1 MEFFNVVSVEEGRKI
16 LMDNFGDFKF
26 NTEIIDI
33 EHSLNRILGE
43 DIYSN
48 IDVPEF
54 NRSTV
59 DGYGIKAEDSHG
71 SNQSIPSIINIL
83 GDVKM
88 GQEIQSSIKSGEAF
102 YVPTGGMIPEGA
114 TGVIMI
120 ENTEKM
126 DENTLLL
133 YKPISHGENII
144 YKGDDIKKGEL
155 ALEKGQKISSEV
167 IGVLA
172 ALGISEVPVYSK
184 PKFYIIST
192 GDEIISIE
200 EELTIGKVRDI
211 NSYTLSALIG
221 SIGGDLVGKSI
232 VKDDY
237 ELLLDEVKKAA
248 HIADIVLISG
258 GSSVGTKDYTYK
270 VIDSFH
276 GKGVLLH
283 GLAIRPG
290 KPTILGQANGKIIF
304 GLPGHVVSSIIVF
317 KVLIEYYIR
326 ERFKTG
332 EIIPRVKAI
341 INHNFPSNPG
351 RETYQMVKLSQ
362 KDGIY
367 YATPTFG
374 KSGMISLLSKSQGY
388 IIIGAHEEGINK
400 GEEREVYLL

>member
-1 MEFFNVVSVEEGRKI
+1 MEFFNVVSVDEGRKI
-16 LMDNFGDFKF
+16 IMENFGAYEF
-26 NTEIIDI
+26 NTELVDI
-33 EHSLNRILGE
+33 EHSLGRTLGE

-59 DGYGIKAEDSHG
+59 DGYGIKVEDSHG

-83 GDVKM
+83 GEVKM
-88 GQEIQSSIKSGEAF
+88 GQEIQSSIKSGESF

-155 ALEKGQKISSEV
+155 ALEKGQKISSEAL
-167 IGVLA
+167 GVLA
-172 ALGISEVPVYSK
+172 ALGISKVPVYCK
-184 PKFYIIST
+184 AKFYIIST

-200 EELTIGKVRDI
+200 EELSIGKIRDI
-211 NSYTLSALIG
+211 NSYTLSALIQN
-221 SIGGDLVGKSI
+221 IGGDVVGKSV

-237 ELLLDEVKKAA
+237 ELLLNEVKKASK
-248 HIADIVLISG
+248 IADIVLISG
-258 GSSVGTKDYTYK
+258 GSSVGTKDYTHK
-270 VIDSFH
+270 VIDSFQ
-276 GKGVLLH
+276 GKGILLH
-283 GLAIRPG
+283 GLAIKPG
-290 KPTILGQANGKIIF
+290 KPTILGEANGKMIL

-351 RETYQMVKLSQ
+351 RETYQMVKLSEQ
-362 KDGIY
+362 DGKY
-367 YATPTFG
+367 YASPTFG

-388 IIIGAHEEGINK
+388 IVIGAHEEGINK